1 VRPETRWKLDFD
13 ISRSDFG
20 ESVRL
25 ARRHRQRV
33 EPAFEASLDRLALNY
48 WDLYLIHYS
57 IGKTL
62 VEVFGLGGTAWHGS
76 AYNA

>member
-1 VRPETRWKLDFD
+1 
-13 ISRSDFG
+13 
-20 ESVRL
+20 L